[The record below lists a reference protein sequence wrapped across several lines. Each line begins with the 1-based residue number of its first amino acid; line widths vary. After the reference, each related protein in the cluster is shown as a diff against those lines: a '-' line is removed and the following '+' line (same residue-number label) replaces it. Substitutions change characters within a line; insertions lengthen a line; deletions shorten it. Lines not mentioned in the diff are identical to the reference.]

1 MSTDNEDNVSTDNI
15 ENYYEEVIDISN
27 PVNNSNNVAQVE
39 TEPTV
44 TTRTDCANNRPIRLI
59 TNMLQETD
67 VDFEKCYKRLI
78 LVN

>member
-44 TTRTDCANNRPIRLI
+44 TTRTDCTNNRPIRLI

-67 VDFEKCYKRLI
+67 VDFENFTKGWYW
-78 LVN
+78 

>member
-44 TTRTDCANNRPIRLI
+44 TTRTDCTNNRPIRLI

-67 VDFEKCYKRLI
+67 VDFENFTKG
-78 LVN
+78 

>member
-1 MSTDNEDNVSTDNI
+1 MKYTEENEAHEENMSTDNEDNVSTDNI

-44 TTRTDCANNRPIRLI
+44 TTRTDCTNNRPIRLI
-59 TNMLQETD
+59 TNML
-67 VDFEKCYKRLI
+67 
-78 LVN
+78 